1 MEESGPVTLATVLGL
16 AQKLSAIERLR
27 LVEHVLVELEPIV
40 TGKGRK
46 PRSSRRTPREH
57 PWTEQEM
64 REIEWKL
71 WGKVD
76 VEVPRRVVQLGGL
89 WKDVPFDVGAKD
101 IRQVRQELSEALE
114 RRSERL

>member
-1 MEESGPVTLATVLGL
+1 MGESETVTLATVLGL

-27 LVEHVLVELEPIV
+27 LVEHVLVELEPIIIE
-40 TGKGRK
+40 KERK
-46 PRSSRRTPREH
+46 QGSLQRAPRERH
-57 PWTEQEM
+57 LTEEER

-76 VEVPRRVVQLGGL
+76 VGLPRRVVQLEGL
-89 WKDVPFDVGAKD
+89 WQDVPFEVSAED
-101 IRQVRQELSEALE
+101 IRQARDELSEALK